1 MTKICDVLRKVT
13 KALIVI
19 LFAAVVIVTFAGV
32 IARYI
37 LNNSIIWSE
46 EFSRYVFNWVIML
59 ACGLAV
65 GSNSHM
71 YIDVI
76 YRVIPKRA
84 HKAYQTVVDALVLAF
99 FVFMIVYSVKLVI
112 AAGAQVSAAM
122 RIPMRVVYCGM
133 PLGFTLMLIFGIERL
148 VNDIKGKTED
158 ALDKYDVDVE
168 KIREEEG
175 PLL

>member
-1 MTKICDVLRKVT
+1 
-13 KALIVI
+13 
-19 LFAAVVIVTFAGV
+19 
-32 IARYI
+32 
-37 LNNSIIWSE
+37 
-46 EFSRYVFNWVIML
+46 ML
-59 ACGLAV
+59 V
-65 GSNSHM
+65 
-71 YIDVI
+71 
-76 YRVIPKRA
+76 
-84 HKAYQTVVDALVLAF
+84 F

-148 VNDIKGKTED
+148 VNDIKGKSED

-168 KIREEEG
+168 KNREEEG

>member
-13 KALIVI
+13 KTLIVI

-84 HKAYQTVVDALVLAF
+84 HKAYQTVVDALVLVF

-112 AAGAQVSAAM
+112 AAGAQVSADPHA
-122 RIPMRVVYCGM
+122 RGVLRYAPGLYADADLRHRTSGERHQGQERGRVGQV
-133 PLGFTLMLIFGIERL
+133 
-148 VNDIKGKTED
+148 
-158 ALDKYDVDVE
+158 
-168 KIREEEG
+168 
-175 PLL
+175 